1 MKKIQFFVLLI
12 ALVALIPF
20 ACSKGTDNDKSIA
33 EQTSQTVDDA
43 AITASV
49 KAKFTSDD
57 VVKARNIDVDTQDG
71 LVSLRGTVASQSE
84 ADRAVRIAEQV
95 DGIRQVRSYLKLD
108 TAEIPADSTDTS
120 EELKQTADN
129 LGDKI
134 EDGADKIG
142 NQIEKGVDAAGE
154 KTADAAITAEVKL
167 KLASDDLVKA
177 RSIDVDT
184 ENKNVTL
191 KGTVSSKAEEK
202 RAIQIARA
210 VEDVRSVRSD
220 LSIQ

>member
-1 MKKIQFFVLLI
+1 MKKIQILVLLL
-12 ALVALIPF
+12 AVVAMIPF
-20 ACSKGTDNDKSIA
+20 ACSKGTDNDKNIA
-33 EQTSQTVDDA
+33 EQASQKVDDA
-43 AITASV
+43 TITASV
-49 KAKFTSDD
+49 KTKFTSDD
-57 VVKARNIDVDTQDG
+57 LVKARNIDVDTQDG
-71 LVSLRGTVASQSE
+71 LVSLRGTVASQTE
-84 ADRAVRIAEQV
+84 ADRAVQIAENV
-95 DGIRQVRSYLKLD
+95 EGVRQVRSYLKLD

-120 EELKQTADN
+120 AELKQTAEN
-129 LGDKI
+129 VGNKI
-134 EDGADKIG
+134 ENGADKIG
-142 NQIEKGVDAAGE
+142 NKIEKGVAAVADE
-154 KTADAAITAEVKL
+154 TSDAAITAEVKL

-177 RSIDVDT
+177 RNIDVDT

>member
-1 MKKIQFFVLLI
+1 MRKIQIFVLV
-12 ALVALIPF
+12 VAVLAMIPF
-20 ACSKGTDNDKSIA
+20 ACSKGTDNDRSIA
-33 EQTSQTVDDA
+33 EQTSQKVDDA
-43 AITASV
+43 TITASV

-57 VVKARNIDVDTQDG
+57 LVKARNIDVDTQDG
-71 LVSLRGTVASQSE
+71 SVSLRGTVANRLE
-84 ADRAVRIAEQV
+84 ADRAVQIAENMEGV
-95 DGIRQVRSYLKLD
+95 RQVRSFLKLD

-120 EELKQTADN
+120 EELKQTADK
-129 LGDKI
+129 LGNKI
-134 EDGADKIG
+134 EKGADKLG
-142 NQIEKGVDAAGE
+142 NQIEKGVDAIGD

-177 RSIDVDT
+177 RNIDVDT

-191 KGTVSSKAEEK
+191 KGTVSSKAEQK